1 MTQPDHSDDV
11 PARADRL
18 YAARTAMAET
28 TRSPARL
35 GVSAIVRFINDP
47 AHSLTTEEQRAL
59 FADPRLRAD
68 YRRLKAQA
76 AVAELPA
83 LAAASGGAVNARRF
97 EGGSVSIHP
106 SRVPGQS
113 YVIVRFSWP
122 AGPPRVMLLEGA
134 DGTVVKR
141 ALAAGDTPGEIMMV
155 LDERSAADAGFLRL
169 LADPTSTGTFVL

>member
-28 TRSPARL
+28 GRSPARM
-35 GVSAIVRFINDP
+35 SIASIVRFLNDP
-47 AHSLTTEEQRAL
+47 GHALTMEEQRAL

-83 LAAASGGAVNARRF
+83 LAAASAGAVNTRRF
-97 EGGSVSIHP
+97 DGGSVSIHP

-122 AGPPRVMLLEGA
+122 AGPPRMMLLEGA
-134 DGTVVKR
+134 DGIVLKR
-141 ALAAGDTPGEIMMV
+141 ALPSGDTPGEIMMV
-155 LDERSAADAGFLRL
+155 VDERSPADAGFLRL
-169 LADPTSTGTFVL
+169 LADPTSTGTFML

>member
-1 MTQPDHSDDV
+1 MTPSDDSGDV
-11 PARADRL
+11 ARRADRL

-28 TRSPARL
+28 KVSPARL
-35 GVSAIVRFINDP
+35 GVAAIVQFINDP
-47 AHSLTTEEQRAL
+47 GHSLTMEEQRAM
-59 FADPRLRAD
+59 FADPQLRAD

-83 LAAASGGAVNARRF
+83 LAAASAGAVNSRRF

-122 AGPPRVMLLEGA
+122 GPPRMMLLEGA
-134 DGTVVKR
+134 DGTVAKR
-141 ALAAGDTPGEIMMV
+141 ALSAGDTPGEIMMV
-155 LDERSAADAGFLRL
+155 LDERSDADAGFLRL
-169 LADPTSTGTFVL
+169 LADPTSTGAFVL